1 MNPRFVKVLSIANDL
16 FFGIILLFL
25 LISLYG
31 AIRREMDRPCPQ
43 VDAKAQV
50 KGERDVQ
57 P

>member
-1 MNPRFVKVLSIANDL
+1 MNPRFVKVLSIAENL
-16 FFGIILLFL
+16 IFGIILLL
-25 LISLYG
+25 ILISFYG

-43 VDAKAQV
+43 VDAKAQI

>member
-1 MNPRFVKVLSIANDL
+1 MNPRFVKVLSIAENL
-16 FFGIILLFL
+16 FFGIILLLL

-31 AIRREMDRPCPQ
+31 TIRRKMDRPCPQ
-43 VDAKAQV
+43 VDAKAQT